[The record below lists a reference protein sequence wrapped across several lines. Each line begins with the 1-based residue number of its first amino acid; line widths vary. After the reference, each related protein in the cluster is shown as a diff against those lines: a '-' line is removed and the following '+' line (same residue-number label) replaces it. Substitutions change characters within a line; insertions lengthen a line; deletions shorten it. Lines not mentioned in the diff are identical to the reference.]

1 MGDAVGR
8 SSTRPDNR
16 AASRLYPRLLGA
28 AWDELD
34 PAVQRVHTDDSL
46 THAEGLFQV
55 SRAPGRLLGLILD
68 LAGVPRASDRAR
80 VRLAVEC
87 RGPAEH
93 WLRAFEGRPLTTVQ
107 TADADGRLVERA
119 GVLEFRFR
127 LAVKHGDLLFRQE
140 SLALCLGSWR
150 LRLPHWLALQ
160 VAARESAVHLELAGP
175 LDHAGQPDHAGPPD
189 QTRVEVRVMLPG
201 GGLLFSYRGT
211 VRWTG

>member
-1 MGDAVGR
+1 MDDAVGR

-28 AWDELD
+28 AWDELG

-55 SRAPGRLLGLILD
+55 SRAPGRLSGLILD
-68 LAGVPRASDRAR
+68 MAGVPRASDRAS

-93 WLRAFEGRPLTTVQ
+93 WLRVFEGRPLTTIQ
-107 TADADGRLVERA
+107 TAAADGRLIERA
-119 GVLEFRFR
+119 GLLEFRFR
-127 LAVKHGDLLFRQE
+127 LAVKHGDLLFRQD
-140 SLALCLGSWR
+140 SLSLCLGSWR

-160 VAARESAVHLELAGP
+160 VAARESAVLQASGGP
-175 LDHAGQPDHAGPPD
+175 PDHAGQPDRAEQPD
-189 QTRVEVRVMLPG
+189 QTKVEVRVMLPS